1 MNFYTVFTN
10 ITLLNE
16 FNVDYIKSFK
26 KYFAI
31 PMDQFS
37 SLILTYN
44 LISFW
49 KGLVTSE
56 NSLAYASMLICVL
69 Q

>member
-31 PMDQFS
+31 LMDQFS